1 MKKII
6 AALILCTAIS
16 ASYSIGQHSS
26 ATAAPSSVRLCA
38 NKKTGV
44 TIYRSSG
51 NCRKTERSITI
62 TQSDVAVAGAT
73 GPQGP
78 TGATGPQGTA
88 GPQGPTGATGP
99 QGPTGATGGISGS
112 CSSGIIRAGCGYY
125 SEDLS
130 GIDLAGGSLAG
141 SNLQTVNFSNA
152 NLKGV
157 SFRGANVQSPNFTD
171 ADLTGADFKFAN
183 LQNPTWSNNTICPDG
198 RWALMHSGTCTG
210 YTQ

>member
-1 MKKII
+1 MKKIL
-6 AALILCTAIS
+6 AALVLCTAIS
-16 ASYSIGQHSS
+16 VSYSVGQHSG
-26 ATAAPSSVRLCA
+26 ATATPSSIRLCA

-44 TIYRSSG
+44 TVYRVSG
-51 NCRKTERSITI
+51 KCLKTERRITI
-62 TQSDVAVAGAT
+62 TQAAVAVAGVT

-78 TGATGPQGTA
+78 TGAT

-99 QGPTGATGGISGS
+99 QGPTGATGGISRS

-125 SEDLS
+125 SADLS

-141 SNLQTVNFSNA
+141 ANLQTVNFSNA
-152 NLKGV
+152 NLQGV

-183 LQNPTWSNNTICPDG
+183 LQNPTWSNNTRCPDG
-198 RWALMHSGTCTG
+198 SIAMMWGGTCTG
-210 YTQ
+210 HTQ

>member
-1 MKKII
+1 MKKIF
-6 AALILCTAIS
+6 AAMVLCTAIS
-16 ASYSIGQHSS
+16 ASYSVGQHSA
-26 ATAAPSSVRLCA
+26 ATASPSSVQLCA
-38 NKKTGV
+38 DKKTGV
-44 TIYRSSG
+44 TVYRVSG
-51 NCRKTERSITI
+51 KCRKTERRITI
-62 TQSDVAVAGAT
+62 TQSAVAVAGAT

-78 TGATGPQGTA
+78 SGATGS
-88 GPQGPTGATGP
+88 QGPTGATGP

-157 SFRGANVQSPNFTD
+157 SFRGANVQSPNFND

-198 RWALMHSGTCTG
+198 SRASMHSGTCTG